1 MPESC
6 VDGRVAAKRFTTVSA
21 CNLVWQAHRSSTE
34 GVFNLAGFVDSTVKD
49 IDDRLRELK
58 EEVAR
63 LEAARTALVGGRR
76 RPGRPRA
83 ASTPQPTPRRPAAR
97 RPGRPR
103 GRSRSGT
110 RANQALELVRSTP
123 GITIPQIAEK
133 MGIEPNYLY
142 RVMPRLA
149 SDGQVRRDGQGWH
162 PAG

>member
-1 MPESC
+1 M
-6 VDGRVAAKRFTTVSA
+6 
-21 CNLVWQAHRSSTE
+21 
-34 GVFNLAGFVDSTVKD
+34 AGFVDTTVKE

-63 LEAARTALVGGRR
+63 LEAARSALTGGRR
-76 RPGRPRA
+76 GPGRPRSSTRTRAQSTTRRTA
-83 ASTPQPTPRRPAAR
+83 ARR

-149 SDGQVRRDGQGWH
+149 TDGQVRREGQGWH
-162 PAG
+162 PASS

>member
-1 MPESC
+1 M
-6 VDGRVAAKRFTTVSA
+6 
-21 CNLVWQAHRSSTE
+21 
-34 GVFNLAGFVDSTVKD
+34 AGFVDSTVKE

-58 EEVAR
+58 EEVSR
-63 LEAARTALVGGRR
+63 LEAARNALTGGRR
-76 RPGRPRA
+76 GPGRPRA
-83 ASTPQPTPRRPAAR
+83 TRTRAQSTRRSATTPRR

-149 SDGQVRRDGQGWH
+149 TDGQVKREGQGWH
-162 PAG
+162 PASS

>member
-1 MPESC
+1 ME
-6 VDGRVAAKRFTTVSA
+6 
-21 CNLVWQAHRSSTE
+21 
-34 GVFNLAGFVDSTVKD
+34 LAGFVDSTVKD

-83 ASTPQPTPRRPAAR
+83 ASTGQSTRRRAARSTGR

-103 GRSRSGT
+103 GRSRGGT
-110 RANQALELVRSTP
+110 RANQALELVKSTP

-149 SDGQVRRDGQGWH
+149 TDGQVRRDGQGWH
-162 PAG
+162 PAS

>member
-1 MPESC
+1 M
-6 VDGRVAAKRFTTVSA
+6 
-21 CNLVWQAHRSSTE
+21 
-34 GVFNLAGFVDSTVKD
+34 AGFVDTTVKE

-58 EEVAR
+58 EEVSR
-63 LEAARTALVGGRR
+63 LEAARSALTGGRR
-76 RPGRPRA
+76 GPGRPRA
-83 ASTPQPTPRRPAAR
+83 TRTRAQSTPRAATTTRR

-103 GRSRSGT
+103 GRSRTGT

-149 SDGQVRRDGQGWH
+149 SDGQVKRDGQGWH
-162 PAG
+162 PAS

>member
-1 MPESC
+1 M
-6 VDGRVAAKRFTTVSA
+6 
-21 CNLVWQAHRSSTE
+21 
-34 GVFNLAGFVDSTVKD
+34 AGFVDTTVKE
-49 IDDRLRELK
+49 IDDRLRDLK

-63 LEAARTALVGGRR
+63 LEAARSALTGGRR
-76 RPGRPRA
+76 GPGRPRA
-83 ASTPQPTPRRPAAR
+83 ARTSSGGSTSRTRATSTRRSTGR

-103 GRSRSGT
+103 GRSRGGT

-149 SDGQVRRDGQGWH
+149 TDGQVKREGQGWH

>member
-1 MPESC
+1 M
-6 VDGRVAAKRFTTVSA
+6 
-21 CNLVWQAHRSSTE
+21 
-34 GVFNLAGFVDSTVKD
+34 AGFVDTTVKE

-63 LEAARTALVGGRR
+63 LEAARSALTGGRR
-76 RPGRPRA
+76 GPGRPRA
-83 ASTPQPTPRRPAAR
+83 TRSSTRTQTTRRSTARR

-103 GRSRSGT
+103 GRSRGGT

-149 SDGQVRRDGQGWH
+149 TDGQVRREGQGWH
-162 PAG
+162 PASS

>member
-1 MPESC
+1 M
-6 VDGRVAAKRFTTVSA
+6 
-21 CNLVWQAHRSSTE
+21 
-34 GVFNLAGFVDSTVKD
+34 AGFVDTTVKE

-63 LEAARTALVGGRR
+63 LEAARSALTGGRR
-76 RPGRPRA
+76 GPGRPRGA
-83 ASTPQPTPRRPAAR
+83 TRATRTQTTRRTTARR

-103 GRSRSGT
+103 GRSRGGT

-149 SDGQVRRDGQGWH
+149 TDGQVRREGQGWH
-162 PAG
+162 PASS

>member
-1 MPESC
+1 
-6 VDGRVAAKRFTTVSA
+6 
-21 CNLVWQAHRSSTE
+21 
-34 GVFNLAGFVDSTVKD
+34 LAGFVDTTVKE

-63 LEAARTALVGGRR
+63 LETARSALTGGRR
-76 RPGRPRA
+76 GPGRPRA
-83 ASTPQPTPRRPAAR
+83 TRTPRAPAARRTTTARR

-149 SDGQVRRDGQGWH
+149 TDGQVKREGQGWH
-162 PAG
+162 PASS